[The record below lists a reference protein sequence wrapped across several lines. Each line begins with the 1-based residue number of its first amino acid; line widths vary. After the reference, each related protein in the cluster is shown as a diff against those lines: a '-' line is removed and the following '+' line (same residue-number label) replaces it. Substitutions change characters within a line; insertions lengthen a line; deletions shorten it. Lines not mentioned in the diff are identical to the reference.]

1 MFSCPLHFSVSTFS
15 FHLVCCFHL
24 PENLLFCGS
33 IPMKAIGNLSP
44 QIRSGQCS
52 ARSALDQSP
61 NRQSTISKLPSV
73 EIHPIQ
79 KHKKY
84 ENNNKMRN
92 KTYYTIFLRMN
103 LHFPAILLQ
112 GFDPFPIEQHQNLPK
127 THPKPIKHLR
137 IQLLGSPWV
146 TPPSTAP
153 QARLPTDCK
162 AALGVRLG
170 AIATASRSP
179 ST

>member
-1 MFSCPLHFSVSTFS
+1 
-15 FHLVCCFHL
+15 
-24 PENLLFCGS
+24 
-33 IPMKAIGNLSP
+33 MKAIGNLSP

-61 NRQSTISKLPSV
+61 NRQSTISKVPSV

-112 GFDPFPIEQHQNLPK
+112 GFDPFPMEQHQNLPK

-153 QARLPTDCK
+153 HARLPTDCK